1 MPYRADSFVSLAL
14 VAGSIACAPGPA
26 DTRRTVPVYDV
37 YSGRLI
43 RLAADQNGDGRIDQ
57 WTYLEGN
64 RPLRGEADADG
75 DGRIDRWEY
84 FDANA
89 QLTRVGTSSR
99 NDGIEDTWTYVA
111 ANGESRVARSRRRD
125 RQIDRQEFFSGGA
138 MVRAEE
144 DTDADGRT
152 DRWDRYEG
160 SVLREVGFDISK
172 TQGRVTRRV
181 RYDDKGRFVAVED
194 DPDGDGTFVQLTGE
208 AAAAARAGVKQ

>member
-1 MPYRADSFVSLAL
+1 MPYPARNLMSLAL
-14 VAGSIACAPGPA
+14 VAASISCAAGPA
-26 DTRRTVPVYDV
+26 DARRAVPVYDV

-43 RLAADQNGDGRIDQ
+43 RLAADQNGDGQIDQ

-89 QLTRVGTSSR
+89 QLTHVGTASA

-111 ANGESRVARSRRRD
+111 VNGETRVKRSRRRD
-125 RQIDRQEFFSGGA
+125 HQIDRQEFFSGNTLL
-138 MVRAEE
+138 RAEE

-152 DRWDRYEG
+152 DRWDRYDG

-172 TQGRVTRRV
+172 SQGRATRRV
-181 RYDDKGRFVAVED
+181 LYDEKGRFLAVED
-194 DPDGDGTFVQLTGE
+194 DPEADGTFVRLTG
-208 AAAAARAGVKQ
+208 AAAEAARAGVKP

>member
-1 MPYRADSFVSLAL
+1 MPCRAGTLVGLAV
-14 VAGSIACAPGPA
+14 VAGAISCAAGPS

-43 RLAADQNGDGRIDQ
+43 RLAADQNGDGQIDQ

-89 QLTRVGTSSR
+89 QLTRVGTSSV
-99 NDGIEDTWTYVA
+99 NDGIEDTWTFVA
-111 ANGESRVARSRRRD
+111 VNGEVRVARSRRRD
-125 RQIDRQEFFSGGA
+125 RQIDRLEFFSGNTLL
-138 MVRAEE
+138 RAE
-144 DTDADGRT
+144 DDINGDGRT
-152 DRWDRYEG
+152 DRWDRYDG
-160 SVLREVGFDISK
+160 GVLREVGFDISMSR
-172 TQGRVTRRV
+172 GRATRRV
-181 RYDDKGRFVAVED
+181 LYDGKGRFVAVED
-194 DPDGDGTFVQLTGE
+194 DPEADGMFVPLTGA